1 VDALV
6 SDILYL
12 KRIEAHLHSEVTTL
26 SPISQR
32 QCGLEIR
39 SGYHQIAENRLD
51 PVRES
56 VWVDGT
62 TWVRNRTRE
71 KKGFGLLKVK
81 QVHPIKRATAVG
93 RSIPGGRVFGVPS
106 SI

>member
-56 VWVDGT
+56 VW
-62 TWVRNRTRE
+62 E